1 MCVAVQ
7 TTQPE
12 KSVTLDSVYIK
23 AYAQKNFK
31 LQLTKYKFNI
41 NLLSNIFTLS
51 IINKK
56 LTVIYWIKTTKIN
69 LIAE

>member
-31 LQLTKYKFNI
+31 L
-41 NLLSNIFTLS
+41 
-51 IINKK
+51 
-56 LTVIYWIKTTKIN
+56 
-69 LIAE
+69 